1 MKGQHQK
8 TIRTLLSSVR
18 EYKKASLWCPVFVVL
33 EVLMEVLVPGVM
45 ALIIDKGINGGS
57 INYILKVG
65 AVLILMSMLALFF
78 GIMAGTNAAKASAGM
93 AGNLRMD
100 MFHHIQDFSFANI
113 DRFSSSS
120 LETRLT
126 TDDQC
131 TERISDGHPDCNPW
145 TYHAGIRSGHGAG
158 NQQGS
163 VHDFFYHTSHPRVRA
178 FFHCD

>member
-65 AVLILMSMLALFF
+65 AVLILMSMLAVFRNH
-78 GIMAGTNAAKASAGM
+78 GRN
-93 AGNLRMD
+93 
-100 MFHHIQDFSFANI
+100 
-113 DRFSSSS
+113 
-120 LETRLT
+120 
-126 TDDQC
+126 QC
-131 TERISDGHPDCNPW
+131 GQS
-145 TYHAGIRSGHGAG
+145 IRGHGG
-158 NQQGS
+158 EPENGYVS
-163 VHDFFYHTSHPRVRA
+163 PHTGFFLCQH
-178 FFHCD
+178 

>member
-78 GIMAGTNAAKASAGM
+78 GIMAGTNAVSYTHLSLHMGTGRMKADSGTIMTAADRWCAMILRSPAIPCFIWMKPATLPGTAK
-93 AGNLRMD
+93 R
-100 MFHHIQDFSFANI
+100 
-113 DRFSSSS
+113 
-120 LETRLT
+120 
-126 TDDQC
+126 
-131 TERISDGHPDCNPW
+131 
-145 TYHAGIRSGHGAG
+145 
-158 NQQGS
+158 
-163 VHDFFYHTSHPRVRA
+163 
-178 FFHCD
+178 

>member
-100 MFHHIQDFSFANI
+100 MFHHIQDFSFA
-113 DRFSSSS
+113 DHGC
-120 LETRLT
+120 
-126 TDDQC
+126 DQC

-145 TYHAGIRSGHGAG
+145 TYHAGVRSGHGAG